1 MNDKQG
7 KETSVFVRKSTGLV
21 REASFADAAI
31 FTATFSAPVGTTIAF
46 GLFWALGAFPGTNIL
61 LAIILSAL
69 IDVPILIMMGYMA
82 SAMPRTGGDYVWVS
96 RILSPALGMVSSFA
110 AVFSA
115 LIGAA
120 YWARIWG
127 PMGVGPTLVILG
139 NVVDK
144 PSLVS
149 LGNWAAG
156 TGGTFLLGMFM
167 VILLV
172 VTLISGTKRMFKIQ
186 NTFFAIAMIGTV
198 LAMLVFVFGKQANFI
213 VNFNAFAQQYTNVS
227 DSYNEIITLAK
238 TAGYDPALKS
248 TLGATLPSVV
258 CIFTFMMWNFWSV
271 YLSGEMKSAGN
282 RKRQLGIMFTA
293 LLWDVGFI
301 ALGAVLIFN
310 VLGKDFFTAIN
321 FLSTTAAGQYP
332 LPVNPYFTLFA
343 GVIIKNPLLNIL
355 IALSFLFWNLPA
367 MIGNTFMP
375 VRSLFAWSFD
385 RVLPKK
391 LSDVN
396 ERTHTPV
403 PAILVVGLLVTA
415 IFIWSTLSTSFFTL
429 LAMGVLCGVI
439 EITLVSIAAIRM
451 PYSQKDLYETSP
463 AKGNF
468 LGIPVLVIT
477 GVLSLL
483 VMGLVT
489 YLLMKFPGIGIASPW
504 LALGFIGGVVLVGLL
519 IYYISKIV
527 RKRSGINIDLV
538 FKELPPE

>member
-1 MNDKQG
+1 MNEKQG

-31 FTATFSAPVGTTIAF
+31 FTATFSAPVGTTLAF

-61 LAIILSAL
+61 LAIILSAV
-69 IDVPILIMMGYMA
+69 IDVPILIMMAYMA
-82 SAMPRTGGDYVWVS
+82 SSMPRTGGDYVWVS
-96 RILSPALGMVSSFA
+96 RILSPSLGMVSSFA

-127 PMGVGPTLVILG
+127 PMGVGPTFVILG
-139 NVVDK
+139 NVVD
-144 PSLVS
+144 SQTLVS
-149 LGNWAAG
+149 VGNWAGG
-156 TGGTFLLGMFM
+156 TLGTFLLGMVM
-167 VILLV
+167 IILLV
-172 VTLISGTKRMFKIQ
+172 LTLISGTKRMFKIQ
-186 NTFFAIAMIGTV
+186 NTFFAIAMVGTV
-198 LAMLVFVFGKQANFI
+198 LAMIVFAFGNQAAFVN
-213 VNFNAFAQQYTNVS
+213 NFNTFAQRYTSVT
-227 DSYNEIITLAK
+227 DSYNQIITLAK
-238 TAGYDPALKS
+238 AAGYDPALKS
-248 TLGATLPSVV
+248 TFGATLPSVI

-293 LLWDVGFI
+293 LIWDVGFI
-301 ALGAVLIFN
+301 ALGAMLIFN
-310 VLGKDFFTAIN
+310 VLGKEFFTAIN
-321 FLSTTAAGQYP
+321 FLSTTAASQYP
-332 LPVNPYFTLFA
+332 LPASPYFTLFA

-355 IALSFLFWNLPA
+355 IAVSFLFWNLPA

-375 VRSLFAWSFD
+375 VRSIFAWSFD

-403 PAILVVGLLVTA
+403 PAILVVGVLVTA
-415 IFIWSTLSTSFFTL
+415 IFVWSTLSTSFFTL

-468 LGIPVLVIT
+468 LGAPVLVVT

-489 YLLMKFPGIGIASPW
+489 FLLMKYPGIGIASPW
-504 LALGFIGGVVLVGLL
+504 LALGFIGGVVVVGLA
-519 IYYISKIV
+519 IYFISKIV
-527 RKRSGINIDLV
+527 RKRSGINIDLS

>member
-1 MNDKQG
+1 MNEKQA

-21 REASFADAAI
+21 REASFLDAAI
-31 FTATFSAPVGTTIAF
+31 FTATFSAPVGTTLAF

-61 LAIILSAL
+61 LAIILSGL
-69 IDVPILIMMGYMA
+69 IDVPILIMMAYMA
-82 SAMPRTGGDYVWVS
+82 SSMPRTGGDYVWVS
-96 RILSPALGMVSSFA
+96 RILSPSLGMVSSFA

-127 PMGVGPTLVILG
+127 SMGVGPTLVILG
-139 NVVDK
+139 NVTNK
-144 PSLVS
+144 PGLVS
-149 LGNWAAG
+149 MGNWAAG
-156 TGGTFLLGMFM
+156 TGGTFILGLIMI
-167 VILLV
+167 VLLV
-172 VTLISGTKRMFKIQ
+172 LTLVSGTKRMFKIQ
-186 NTFFAIAMIGTV
+186 NTCFAIAMVGTV
-198 LAMLVFVFGKQANFI
+198 LALLVFVFGSQSAF
-213 VNFNAFAQQYTNVS
+213 VTNFNTFAQQFTGVA
-227 DSYNEIITLAK
+227 DSYNHIITLAK
-238 TAGYDPALKS
+238 EAGYNSELKS
-248 TLGATLPSVV
+248 FSATLPSVV

-282 RKRQLGIMFTA
+282 RKRQSGIMFTA
-293 LLWDVGFI
+293 LLWDTGFLV
-301 ALGAVLIFN
+301 LGALLIFN

-321 FLSTTAAGQYP
+321 FISTTAADKYM

-343 GVIIKNPLLNIL
+343 GVIIKNPLMNIL

-391 LSDVN
+391 LSEVN

-403 PAILVVGLLVTA
+403 PAILVVGAMVTL

-463 AKGNF
+463 AKGTWF
-468 LGIPVLVIT
+468 GIPVLVVT

-483 VMGLVT
+483 VMALVT
-489 YLLMKFPGIGIASPW
+489 YLLMTNPGIGIASPW
-504 LALGFIGGVVLVGLL
+504 LGLGFIVAVVVVGLL
-519 IYYISKIV
+519 IYFISKAV
-527 RKRSGINIDLV
+527 QKSKGINIDLS

>member
-1 MNDKQG
+1 MNNIQG

-21 REASFADAAI
+21 REASFFDAAI
-31 FTATFSAPVGTTIAF
+31 FTATFSAPVGTTLAF

-61 LAIILSAL
+61 LAIILSAV
-69 IDVPILIMMGYMA
+69 IDVPILIMMAYMA
-82 SAMPRTGGDYVWVS
+82 SSMPRTGGDYIWVS
-96 RILSPALGMVSSFA
+96 RILSPSLGMVSSFA

-127 PMGVGPTLVILG
+127 SMGVGPTLVILG
-139 NVVDK
+139 NVMN
-144 PSLVS
+144 SETLVS

-156 TGGTFLLGMFM
+156 TGGTFILGLVM
-167 VILLV
+167 ILLLIL
-172 VTLISGTKRMFKIQ
+172 TLVSGTKKMFKIQ
-186 NTFFAIAMIGTV
+186 NTFFTIAMIGTV
-198 LAMLVFVFGKQANFI
+198 MALLVFVFGNQSVFI
-213 VNFNAFAQQYTNVS
+213 TNFNAFAQKYTS
-227 DSYNEIITLAK
+227 SADSYNYIINLAK
-238 TAGYDPALKS
+238 EAGYNSELKS
-248 TLGATLPSVV
+248 TFGATLPSVV

-282 RKRQLGIMFTA
+282 RKRQMGIMFTA
-293 LLWDVGFI
+293 LLWDTGFL
-301 ALGAVLIFN
+301 ALGAILIFN

-321 FLSTTAAGQYP
+321 FLSTNAAAKYT

-355 IALSFLFWNLPA
+355 IALSFLLWNLPA

-391 LSDVN
+391 LSEVN

-403 PAILVVGLLVTA
+403 PAILVVGAMVTL
-415 IFIWSTLSTSFFTL
+415 IFIWSTFSTSFFTL

-439 EITLVSIAAIRM
+439 EITLVAIAAIRM
-451 PYSQKDLYETSP
+451 PYTQKDLYETSP
-463 AKGNF
+463 AKGTWF
-468 LGIPVLVIT
+468 GVPVLVVT

-483 VMGLVT
+483 VMALVT
-489 YLLMKFPGIGIASPW
+489 YLLMTYPGIGIASPW
-504 LALGFIGGVVLVGLL
+504 LGLGFIVAVVAVGLL
-519 IYYISKIV
+519 IYYISKLV
-527 RKRSGINIDLV
+527 QKRHGINIDLS

>member
-1 MNDKQG
+1 MNAETG

-21 REASFADAAI
+21 REASFFDAAI
-31 FTATFSAPVGTTIAF
+31 FTATFSAPVGTTLAF

-61 LAIILSAL
+61 LAIILSGV
-69 IDVPILIMMGYMA
+69 IDIPILIMMAYMA
-82 SAMPRTGGDYVWVS
+82 SSMPRTGGDYIWVS
-96 RILSPALGMVSSFA
+96 RILSPSLGMVSNFA

-139 NVVDK
+139 TVLENDK
-144 PSLVS
+144 LVS

-156 TGGTFLLGMFM
+156 TGGTFILGLFM
-167 VILLV
+167 IVILVLTLV
-172 VTLISGTKRMFKIQ
+172 SGTKRMFKIQ
-186 NTFFAIAMIGTV
+186 NIFFAIAMIGTI
-198 LAMLVFVFGKQANFI
+198 LALFVFVFGNQSAF
-213 VNFNAFAQQYTNVS
+213 VSNFNAFAQKYTNVT
-227 DSYNEIITLAK
+227 DSYNAIINAAK
-238 TAGYDPALKS
+238 EVGYNPALKS
-248 TLGATLPSVV
+248 TFSATLPSVV

-293 LLWDVGFI
+293 LLWDVGFL

-321 FLSTTAAGQYP
+321 FLSTTAADKYA

-355 IALSFLFWNLPA
+355 IALSFLLWNLPA

-403 PAILVVGLLVTA
+403 VAILVVGVLVTA

-439 EITLVSIAAIRM
+439 EITIVAVAAIRM
-451 PYSQKDLYETSP
+451 PYVQKDLYETSP
-463 AKGNF
+463 AKGNWF
-468 LGIPVLVIT
+468 GVPVLVVT

-483 VMGLVT
+483 VMALVL
-489 YLLMKFPGIGIASPW
+489 YLLMSYPGIGIASPW
-504 LALGFIGGVVLVGLL
+504 IGLGFIAGVVAVGLL
-519 IYYISKIV
+519 IYYISKFV
-527 RKRSGINIDLV
+527 QKRNGINIDLS

>member
-31 FTATFSAPVGTTIAF
+31 FTATFSAPVGTTLAF

-61 LAIILSAL
+61 LAIILSAV
-69 IDVPILIMMGYMA
+69 IDVPILIMMAYMA
-82 SAMPRTGGDYVWVS
+82 SSMPRTGGDYVWVS
-96 RILSPALGMVSSFA
+96 RILSPSLGMVSSFA

-139 NVVDK
+139 NVVD
-144 PSLVS
+144 SQTLVS
-149 LGNWAAG
+149 VGNWAGG
-156 TGGTFLLGMFM
+156 TLGTFLLGMVM
-167 VILLV
+167 IILLV
-172 VTLISGTKRMFKIQ
+172 LTLISGTKRMFKIQ
-186 NTFFAIAMIGTV
+186 NTFFAIAMVGTV
-198 LAMLVFVFGKQANFI
+198 LAMIVFAFGNQAAFI
-213 VNFNAFAQQYTNVS
+213 NNFNTFAQRYTNVT
-227 DSYNEIITLAK
+227 DSYNQIIALAK
-238 TAGYDPALKS
+238 AAGYDPSLKS
-248 TLGATLPSVV
+248 TFGATLPSVI

-293 LLWDVGFI
+293 LIWDVGFI
-301 ALGAVLIFN
+301 ALGAMLIFN
-310 VLGKDFFTAIN
+310 VLGKEFFTAIN
-321 FLSTTAAGQYP
+321 FLSTTAASQYP
-332 LPVNPYFTLFA
+332 LPASPYFTLFA

-355 IALSFLFWNLPA
+355 IAVSFLFWNLPA

-375 VRSLFAWSFD
+375 VRSIFAWSFD

-403 PAILVVGLLVTA
+403 PAILVVGALVTA
-415 IFIWSTLSTSFFTL
+415 IFVWSTLSTSFFTL

-468 LGIPVLVIT
+468 LGAPVLVVT
-477 GVLSLL
+477 GILSLL

-489 YLLMKFPGIGIASPW
+489 FLLMKYPGIGIASPW
-504 LALGFIGGVVLVGLL
+504 LALGFIGGVVVVGLA
-519 IYYISKIV
+519 IYFISKIV
-527 RKRSGINIDLV
+527 RKRSGINIDLS